1 MSEKLKNKLWGVF
14 AVVLVTV
21 AAVWM
26 IANPGPEH
34 IEDANGAEDHSLAV
48 ITQQDIVEHK
58 MGSRGGISVG
68 ESGMD
73 IGNISISKGIKHSSK
88 KFTGVY
94 PLYACTLFKG
104 SDIYVRLSNFE
115 VNSGNFAFCIVFDG
129 QVIGTAEPDEFGT
142 AEFRLDNVEKT
153 GTLEYILAGES
164 ANFKFFA
171 SEEW

>member
-1 MSEKLKNKLWGVF
+1 ML
-14 AVVLVTV
+14 AVVIVAVTV
-21 AAVWM
+21 AWM

-34 IEDANGAEDHSLAV
+34 IEDVNGAEDHSLAV

-58 MGSRGGISVG
+58 MGSRGGISTG

-73 IGNISISKGIKHSSK
+73 IGGISILSGIKYSSK

-94 PLYACTLFKG
+94 PLYASKLFKG

-129 QVIGTAEPDEFGT
+129 QVIGTVEPDEFGT
-142 AEFRLDNVEKT
+142 AEFQLDNVEKT
-153 GTLEYILAGES
+153 GTLEYVLAGES
-164 ANFKFFA
+164 ANFKFYA